1 MYFIHTGGFDYD
13 LAYLI
18 AVSFLGSFSSILF
31 ATISIFS
38 LLIISKPGSSRSV
51 QNAFNEV

>member
-1 MYFIHTGGFDYD
+1 MNYD

-18 AVSFLGSFSSILF
+18 AVSFLGSFSSTLF

-38 LLIISKPGSSRSV
+38 LLIISKPGSSRNV

>member
-1 MYFIHTGGFDYD
+1 MNYD

-18 AVSFLGSFSSILF
+18 AVSFLGSFSRTLLVTILIT
-31 ATISIFS
+31 A
-38 LLIISKPGSSRSV
+38 LVIISKSGSSRNV